1 MLLSNMSK
9 LDAVARQILALRVP
23 FTIVTSEPSP
33 APEGTADD
41 NAHEDAPAAKMAKLE
56 TATEEIAA
64 LDLLLEVFLKGEGK
78 KYNPNANYDFLASVF
93 ANVSLVRRPLSL
105 SLVVLSYTQSGT
117 DPASP
122 PHSFLKAAPSSSP
135 RPTARSSL
143 HSPSL
148 SRSPSTRRRSGEVA
162 SRRPS
167 SALAPPLSLPLLA
180 SLEKLTSALARR
192 NAAFEKA
199 GHTRLVASSNDGPA
213 EEGCIDLLVQLLLP
227 LCGNEE
233 FDIDVRLSSSSL
245 SPRSCSTTTS

>member
-93 ANVSLVRRPLSL
+93 ANVSLVRRPLAPRAPSPAPRAALTPPLRRTASSRPRLPPRHARPHDRASTRQAYLVHRAPVDDQARWRRVDHQVRSLPLSL
-105 SLVVLSYTQSGT
+105 S
-117 DPASP
+117 P
-122 PHSFLKAAPSSSP
+122 SSP
-135 RPTARSSL
+135 R
-143 HSPSL
+143 
-148 SRSPSTRRRSGEVA
+148 SRS
-162 SRRPS
+162 
-167 SALAPPLSLPLLA
+167 
-180 SLEKLTSALARR
+180 
-192 NAAFEKA
+192 
-199 GHTRLVASSNDGPA
+199 
-213 EEGCIDLLVQLLLP
+213 
-227 LCGNEE
+227 
-233 FDIDVRLSSSSL
+233 
-245 SPRSCSTTTS
+245 